1 MAIRFCKVKRNE
13 VNMDLG
19 IKLDSDF
26 FIKAKNVILNKH
38 IEYLPI
44 IDEDGNLLFGC
55 YDDEDG
61 DKILRHILAMS
72 TSTFALNELRKF
84 KEVTIVSCNEIGFN
98 LYFLF
103 KKAGCKV
110 NLVGEIWDKVI
121 ESANV
126 IDTIHGHGI
135 YCEGNTGLNID
146 MLGTW
151 RNAFPF
157 DEYGFLESLYQDY
170 NKNHNLYNNT
180 WLNKKKCNMY
190 LKDKILS
197 KEPFMAARLGN
208 TESIITQEF
217 LYGSYSQKW
226 LNWLY
231 STSGFFSTN
240 EQDLSDVDRYA
251 QMTLDAVSNCDI
263 NCCRFDNEI
272 GIINIQGLKESV
284 NVDWYDLYTDFNPQN
299 TWLSALENKKV
310 LIISSI
316 SNSIRKQYKNKDK
329 LFTHCNLLPDIE
341 IIYYPTLQTQLGRNC
356 GFKSWFNA
364 YEKMLYEIKS
374 IDFDIALIA
383 AGAYGYPLASDIK
396 DMGKQAIELC
406 TGIYPIFGI
415 KVKTQA
421 IIRKVSMMYNKHWI
435 FPLEEAPKEYMYIE
449 KGAYWG

>member
-1 MAIRFCKVKRNE
+1 M
-13 VNMDLG
+13 
-19 IKLDSDF
+19 
-26 FIKAKNVILNKH
+26 
-38 IEYLPI
+38 
-44 IDEDGNLLFGC
+44 LF
-55 YDDEDG
+55 
-61 DKILRHILAMS
+61 RS
-72 TSTFALNELRKF
+72 
-84 KEVTIVSCNEIGFN
+84 
-98 LYFLF
+98 
-103 KKAGCKV
+103 
-110 NLVGEIWDKVI
+110 
-121 ESANV
+121 
-126 IDTIHGHGI
+126 
-135 YCEGNTGLNID
+135 
-146 MLGTW
+146 
-151 RNAFPF
+151 
-157 DEYGFLESLYQDY
+157 
-170 NKNHNLYNNT
+170 
-180 WLNKKKCNMY
+180 
-190 LKDKILS
+190 
-197 KEPFMAARLGN
+197 
-208 TESIITQEF
+208 ITQEF

-240 EQDLSDVDRYA
+240 GQNLSDVDRYA

-329 LFTHCNLLPDIE
+329 LFTHCNLLPVIE

-364 YEKMLYEIKS
+364 YEKMLYDIES

-421 IIRKVSMMYNKHWI
+421 IIRKVSMMYNKNWI
-435 FPLEEAPKEYMYIE
+435 FPIEEAPKEYMKIE